1 MVSRQS
7 SVRLVAVL
15 AALGAAPLAAQ
26 APVRLSFAD
35 AVRRAAGEAPT
46 GALATLRTDEAD
58 AQGRQA
64 RSAPLPSP
72 SPGGVGV
79 HPFFHSGSVGLS
91 SGTLPLPPPIA
102 PVDE

>member
-46 GALATLRTDEAD
+46 VALATLRTDEAD
-58 AQGRQA
+58 AQVRQA
-64 RSAPLPSP
+64 RSALFPSP
-72 SPGGVGV
+72 SLGGGWVN
-79 HPFFHSGSVGLS
+79 PSLS
-91 SGTLPLPPPIA
+91 SASIGFSSAPLPIPPLIR
-102 PVDE
+102 PVH